1 MLTDDQITNIIF
13 EVTVLKVNSHEV
25 ALKYH
30 ISTQTIRDLVQMHRE
45 ETA

>member
-25 ALKYH
+25 GQKYQ

-45 ETA
+45 EIG